1 MKIVTYLIVAVA
13 AASSFSSCKKDNG
26 DDTSNEIDP
35 AYVQKAE
42 EFKSFVQSKQFQI
55 ADYYTDSPIDY
66 IEDDSAVKS
75 ETELWKYV
83 SPWLKDDYN
92 VFDLSTNKVNITQ
105 NAVKIPSDAS
115 DVIVKDFSIGADK
128 DGPYFN
134 FLSHE
139 YEPLKYR
146 LVEFTGDQFIVY
158 VNWHSGAKV
167 FTKFHVVTP

>member
-1 MKIVTYLIVAVA
+1 MKIVTYLAVIVAA
-13 AASSFSSCKKDNG
+13 TFALSSCKKDKG
-26 DDTSNEIDP
+26 DDINPEYIK
-35 AYVQKAE
+35 KAD
-42 EFKSFVQSKQFQI
+42 EFKAFIASKVFQI
-55 ADYYTDSPIDY
+55 ADYYSDKPIDY
-66 IEDDSAVKS
+66 IEDDTEIRS

-92 VFDLSTNKVNITQ
+92 VFNNNTNKVEITQ
-105 NAVKIPSDAS
+105 NDSKISTDNSA
-115 DVIVKDFSIGADK
+115 VIVKDFNIGADK

-139 YEPLKYR
+139 YQPLKYR

-167 FTKFHVVTP
+167 FTKFHAITP